1 MTHRL
6 NRADGGVISDS
17 DLISANTTSQKE
29 TAINLCLTRRKR
41 LPFFFFFSF
50 YCIIDMN
57 NFEKMKGQGGKN
69 VSFQH
74 YQCVL
79 LFWALSKTQRALSN
93 LWVQSPW
100 NLLSC
105 YTSSSSLCTK
115 YSKDYF
121 ITITVLRFNTLN
133 IFIRDFLLICVS
145 EVNQELVVLFGS
157 WLQTL
162 LLQKNTHNNGYELLS
177 KTTSSQK
184 ISISN
189 E

>member
-1 MTHRL
+1 MGEWFQT
-6 NRADGGVISDS
+6 V
-17 DLISANTTSQKE
+17 TSFLQILLLKKRQQSTCVLQE
-29 TAINLCLTRRKR
+29 EKGCL
-41 LPFFFFFSF
+41 FFFFSF
-50 YCIIDMN
+50 YCIIDMS

-93 LWVQSPW
+93 LWVQLPW
-100 NLLSC
+100 NLLSR

-145 EVNQELVVLFGS
+145 EVNQELVVLFRS

>member
-1 MTHRL
+1 MGEWFQT
-6 NRADGGVISDS
+6 V
-17 DLISANTTSQKE
+17 TSFLQILLLKKRQQSTCVLQE
-29 TAINLCLTRRKR
+29 EKGCL
-41 LPFFFFFSF
+41 FFFFSF

-93 LWVQSPW
+93 LWVQLPW
-100 NLLSC
+100 NLLSR